1 MNAFLQR
8 LRPMFQPAV
17 PAPVEYRRIF
27 LHLYLE
33 IAWYG
38 VLGGTTL
45 AFLGVYAT
53 RQGASAQQ
61 IGLLSALPALVTL
74 LVSLPVGAWLGRGTV
89 APRVFWMSIFQR
101 FFFLTFIILPSFFL
115 PATQVWLIIF
125 ISLVMT
131 LPGTAVT
138 VGFTA
143 MFAELVPAEYRGHV
157 VGVRTGLLA
166 IITTMFTWLSGW
178 LLDTISFPAGY
189 QLVFALGFLGAAMS
203 SLHLFFVMK
212 AARRPSDPA
221 EARRGNGHGRQLAEL
236 SAVFRSGPRSLR
248 LDVLNGD
255 FARLMSLMFF
265 FHFTLYMVIPVVTP
279 YTVNEL
285 QYSDQLIG
293 AGTGLF
299 NLAIFFG
306 SMRLSAATSRWGN
319 HKVTAAGISSMSIF
333 PIMLAFAGTP
343 LVYIVANLI
352 GGLAWSMAAGG
363 SYNYLLENVP
373 SDDRPAYLAW
383 YSIVSNGAI
392 LIGSLLGPAL
402 AGVIG
407 FAAVLVTFGIGRFLA
422 GMMILRWGKQPSMLK

>member
-1 MNAFLQR
+1 M
-8 LRPMFQPAV
+8 
-17 PAPVEYRRIF
+17 PAPAEYRRIF

-38 VLGGTTL
+38 ILGGTTL

-61 IGLLSALPALVTL
+61 VGLLTALPAMVTL
-74 LVSLPVGAWLGRGTV
+74 LVSLPVGAWLGQGTV

-101 FFFLTFIILPSFFL
+101 FFFLLFIVLPFFFL
-115 PATQVWLIIF
+115 PQVQVWLIIL
-125 ISLVMT
+125 IALVMT

-166 IITTMFTWLSGW
+166 IITTVFTWLSGW
-178 LLDTISFPAGY
+178 LLDAITFPSGY
-189 QLVFALGFLGAAMS
+189 QVVFALGFFGAAMS
-203 SLHLFFVMK
+203 SLHLYFLMK
-212 AARRPSDPA
+212 AARRPVENALP
-221 EARRGNGHGRQLAEL
+221 RRGNGLGRQLAEL
-236 SAVFRSGPRSLR
+236 SMVFRRGPRSLR
-248 LDVLNGD
+248 LDVLNGS
-255 FARLMSLMFF
+255 FARLMGLFF
-265 FHFTLYMVIPVVTP
+265 FYHFTLYMVIPVVTP

-299 NLAIFFG
+299 NLAIFLG
-306 SMRLSAATSRWGN
+306 SMRLSTLTSRWGN
-319 HKVTAAGISSMSIF
+319 RMVTAAGISSMSIF
-333 PIMLAFAGTP
+333 PVMLAFAGTP

-373 SDDRPAYLAW
+373 SGDRPAYLAW
-383 YSIVSNGAI
+383 YSMVSNGAI

-402 AGVIG
+402 AGVVG
-407 FAAVLVTFGIGRFLA
+407 FAAVLVVFGIARFLA
-422 GMMILRWGKQPSMLK
+422 GVLIWRWG